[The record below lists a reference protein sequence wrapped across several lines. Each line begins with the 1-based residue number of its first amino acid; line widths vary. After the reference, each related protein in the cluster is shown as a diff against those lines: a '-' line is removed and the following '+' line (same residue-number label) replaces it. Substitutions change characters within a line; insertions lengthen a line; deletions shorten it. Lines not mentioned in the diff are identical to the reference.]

1 MRYLNATAD
10 LILTIKAED
19 LTVIKWWVDAS
30 YAVHENMRSH
40 TGATMS
46 LGGGCLY
53 SKSTKQKLNTKSS
66 TEAELVAAS
75 DMSGQILWTKEF
87 LAHQGYQVKR
97 NILYQDNKSA
107 ILLEKNGSL
116 SSSQK
121 TRHINVRY
129 FFIKDKVDNGDIE
142 IVYCPTGE
150 MLADYFTKPLQGSQ
164 FIAFRERIL
173 GLSYAKIQEG
183 VEGSIN
189 TRTVTKSSEF

>member
-1 MRYLNATAD
+1 M
-10 LILTIKAED
+10 
-19 LTVIKWWVDAS
+19 
-30 YAVHENMRSH
+30 
-40 TGATMS
+40 
-46 LGGGCLY
+46 
-53 SKSTKQKLNTKSS
+53 
-66 TEAELVAAS
+66 
-75 DMSGQILWTKEF
+75 
-87 LAHQGYQVKR
+87 HQGYQVKR